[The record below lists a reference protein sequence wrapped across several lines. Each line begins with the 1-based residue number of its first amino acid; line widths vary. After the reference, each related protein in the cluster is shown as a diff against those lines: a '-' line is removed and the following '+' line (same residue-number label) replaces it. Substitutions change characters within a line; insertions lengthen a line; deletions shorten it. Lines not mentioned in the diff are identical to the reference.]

1 MIGNNIWNR
10 MKALEKLVELQR
22 SAQAQPPVDG
32 GGGAPAPLPV
42 QPMTSASIP
51 VHSMSVKDI
60 EREILSLSDTYPPR
74 SVGATAGDIAEQLGA
89 GAEACTLQRQMS
101 GGAAA
106 PDAEMMIRGGGRGA
120 ERVAASPQSNGSKNF
135 TNKMQIPRIDIGA
148 INSGGGS
155 GSSGVDCM
163 TTAPTGIAAPTHVE
177 TGSSYAESDD
187 GYAGSRDDD
196 VSSLLSVCFAFSD
209 NSVT

>member
-1 MIGNNIWNR
+1 MNLKWLLTPLLLL
-10 MKALEKLVELQR
+10 AL
-22 SAQAQPPVDG
+22 AGCGAG
-32 GGGAPAPLPV
+32 GGGGGG
-42 QPMTSASIP
+42 
-51 VHSMSVKDI
+51 
-60 EREILSLSDTYPPR
+60 SDNATTT
-74 SVGATAGDIAEQLGA
+74 VGDNNDGTGADGEGTGDDGGTTGGGA
-89 GAEACTLQRQMS
+89 S
-101 GGAAA
+101 GG
-106 PDAEMMIRGGGRGA
+106 D
-120 ERVAASPQSNGSKNF
+120 
-135 TNKMQIPRIDIGA
+135 
-148 INSGGGS
+148 GS

>member
-1 MIGNNIWNR
+1 

-22 SAQAQPPVDG
+22 NAQAQPAVDG

-42 QPMTSASIP
+42 QPMTSGSIP

-74 SVGATAGDIAEQLGA
+74 SAGSVTVAGGIAQQLGA

-106 PDAEMMIRGGGRGA
+106 PDAEMMIRGGGRGR
-120 ERVAASPQSNGSKNF
+120 EHVAASPQSNGSKNF
-135 TNKMQIPRIDIGA
+135 TNKMQVPRIDLGA
-148 INSGGGS
+148 INSGGGGGGGG
-155 GSSGVDCM
+155 GSSGTSGVDGM
-163 TTAPTGIAAPTHVE
+163 TTAPTGIAAPIHVE

-196 VSSLLSVCFAFSD
+196 VSSLLG
-209 NSVT
+209 

>member
-1 MIGNNIWNR
+1 

-22 SAQAQPPVDG
+22 NAQAQPAVDG
-32 GGGAPAPLPV
+32 GGAAPAPLPV
-42 QPMTSASIP
+42 QPMTSGSIP

-74 SVGATAGDIAEQLGA
+74 PVGGATAAGGMAEQLGA

-106 PDAEMMIRGGGRGA
+106 PDAEMMIRGGGRGG

-135 TNKMQIPRIDIGA
+135 TNKMQVPRIDIDA
-148 INSGGGS
+148 INSGGGGGG
-155 GSSGVDCM
+155 GSSGTGGVDGM
-163 TTAPTGIAAPTHVE
+163 TSAPTGIAAPIHVE

-187 GYAGSRDDD
+187 D
-196 VSSLLSVCFAFSD
+196 VSSLLS
-209 NSVT
+209 

>member
-1 MIGNNIWNR
+1 

-22 SAQAQPPVDG
+22 NAQAVDR
-32 GGGAPAPLPV
+32 GGGAPAPLLV
-42 QPMTSASIP
+42 QPTTSVP

-74 SVGATAGDIAEQLGA
+74 SKGTTAGGVAEQLGA
-89 GAEACTLQRQMS
+89 GAEACTLQRQLS

-106 PDAEMMIRGGGRGA
+106 PDAEMMIRGGERAG

-135 TNKMQIPRIDIGA
+135 TNKMQVPRIDLGA
-148 INSGGGS
+148 IHSR
-155 GSSGVDCM
+155 D
-163 TTAPTGIAAPTHVE
+163 GISQPIHVE

-187 GYAGSRDDD
+187 SVYGGSREDD
-196 VSSLLSVCFAFSD
+196 VRARAWAHQCFQC
-209 NSVT
+209 VTVFARAGG